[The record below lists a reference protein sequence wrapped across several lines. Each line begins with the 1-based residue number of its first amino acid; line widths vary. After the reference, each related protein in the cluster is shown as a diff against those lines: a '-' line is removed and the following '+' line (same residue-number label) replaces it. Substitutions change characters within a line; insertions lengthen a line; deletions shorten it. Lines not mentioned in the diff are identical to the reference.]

1 MTRTVLARVIGANK
15 VRRRPF
21 KTRVRSAAGPSRA
34 PSPGARAAIKRQAAH
49 SPGATQPAPTQSPQP
64 NTKPSRA
71 KYPGRKS
78 KTGQHRAGAA
88 LC

>member
-64 NTKPSRA
+64 RA
-71 KYPGRKS
+71 KAQQGKI
-78 KTGQHRAGAA
+78 AGP
-88 LC
+88 